1 MHSMLGIAPAR
12 GKCYKKHSM
21 HFAPQNRE
29 ENHAQHA
36 GHCSCKGSRILLRK
50 TRRIIMKEYIAKAVD
65 GKDLTQEEAKKA
77 MEIMLSGEATQAQIA
92 AFLTAMRMK
101 GETLEELIGLASV
114 LRDKAETITPKSEN
128 YVDLVGTG
136 GDCTYTFNI
145 STTSAFVVA
154 AAGLPVTKH
163 GNRSISSKSGAGDVL
178 EALGVNIMAEPA
190 LVQKCVDETGIGF
203 MFAQLFNKS
212 MKYVGQVRK
221 EMGIRTVF
229 NILGPLANPSRAK
242 NMVVGV
248 YSPALT
254 EKIAKAMGR
263 LGVERGFVIS
273 GNDNMD
279 EFTLSGTTTVS
290 EIDGENVKTYEVTP
304 EQFGLK
310 RASLEKLRGGDGA
323 QNAEITKAILSGKET
338 GAKREIVLL
347 NAGATLYIGGVAE
360 SIESGVKLAAE
371 TIDSG
376 KAMKKLEELVRVSNS

>member
-1 MHSMLGIAPAR
+1 
-12 GKCYKKHSM
+12 
-21 HFAPQNRE
+21 
-29 ENHAQHA
+29 
-36 GHCSCKGSRILLRK
+36 
-50 TRRIIMKEYIAKAVD
+50 
-65 GKDLTQEEAKKA
+65 
-77 MEIMLSGEATQAQIA
+77 
-92 AFLTAMRMK
+92 
-101 GETLEELIGLASV
+101 
-114 LRDKAETITPKSEN
+114 
-128 YVDLVGTG
+128 
-136 GDCTYTFNI
+136 
-145 STTSAFVVA
+145 
-154 AAGLPVTKH
+154 
-163 GNRSISSKSGAGDVL
+163 
-178 EALGVNIMAEPA
+178 
-190 LVQKCVDETGIGF
+190 

-221 EMGIRTVF
+221 ELGIRTVF

-310 RASLEKLRGGDGA
+310 RASLEELRGGDGA

-376 KAMKKLEELVRVSNS
+376 KAMKKLEELVRVSNYRKARKVQEWKNNDTI